1 MKKFLFLSLI
11 ISLIG
16 STKTK
21 ATPTLNS
28 YPAAISTIYLD
39 FDGQDVKSSMW
50 NYGTSF
56 SAAPATM
63 TDAQITEAFNRV
75 SEDFRPFNINITTD
89 LAKFLAAPLD
99 QRIRV
104 IITPTSAWYPAVSGI
119 AYVTSFTWGDDT
131 PCFVFSDRLVNDG
144 KRVAEAISHETGH
157 TLGLYHQ
164 SAYTSSCT
172 LTSSYHTGIGTGETS
187 WGPIMGNVASKNLT
201 QWNFGPTPNGCSFLQ
216 DNLSIITTTNGFT
229 YRPDDFGDIYST
241 AGVVNVASNI
251 FSKVGVISTSAD
263 KDIFRFD
270 LSLRGK
276 FNLNANPY
284 SVGNSYT
291 GANLD
296 VKIEL
301 QDSKGTTIKVYDA
314 ADALN
319 VIIDTTLNA
328 GTYYVIVDGTGNVN
342 SKNDYGSLGSYTL
355 TGTYTGTAVS
365 TTTTTTSTSTNSS
378 NEISGIK
385 VKGGNKLSWAKN
397 TIKNGEAMTLVYA
410 TENVEDFTELSRP
423 DGNTTSYVHKIVKPE
438 IYTYKLKII
447 EKNGSIRFSNTVTI
461 NAKNNTGIFKIIKQ
475 IQQPI
480 VINSTEEYEFQV
492 VDNFGRVIQAGKAP
506 AGSKSIDVRNYPSGI
521 YNIKVNS
528 ESEEKIEA
536 FMNK

>member
-1 MKKFLFLSLI
+1 
-11 ISLIG
+11 
-16 STKTK
+16 
-21 ATPTLNS
+21 
-28 YPAAISTIYLD
+28 
-39 FDGQDVKSSMW
+39 
-50 NYGTSF
+50 
-56 SAAPATM
+56 
-63 TDAQITEAFNRV
+63 
-75 SEDFRPFNINITTD
+75 
-89 LAKFLAAPLD
+89 
-99 QRIRV
+99 
-104 IITPTSAWYPAVSGI
+104 
-119 AYVTSFTWGDDT
+119 
-131 PCFVFSDRLVNDG
+131 
-144 KRVAEAISHETGH
+144 
-157 TLGLYHQ
+157 
-164 SAYTSSCT
+164 
-172 LTSSYHTGIGTGETS
+172 
-187 WGPIMGNVASKNLT
+187 
-201 QWNFGPTPNGCSFLQ
+201 LQ
-216 DNLSIITTTNGFT
+216 DNLSIITTTNGFS

-284 SVGNSYT
+284 SVGNAYT

-314 ADALN
+314 ADSLN
-319 VIIDTTLNA
+319 ATIDTTLNA

-355 TGTYTGTAVS
+355 TGTYTGTAVTTT
-365 TTTTTTSTSTNSS
+365 TTTTTTSINLS

-397 TIKNGEAMTLVYA
+397 TTKNGEAMTIVYA
-410 TENVEDFTELSRP
+410 TENVEDFIELSRP
-423 DGNTTSYVHKIVKPE
+423 DANTTSYVHKIVTPE

-447 EKNGSIRFSNTVTI
+447 EKNGSIRFSNSVTI
-461 NAKNNTGIFKIIKQ
+461 NAKNNTGVFKIIKQ

-480 VINSTEEYEFQV
+480 VINSTEGYEFQV
-492 VDNFGRVIQAGKAP
+492 VDNFGRIIQAGKAP
-506 AGSKSIDVRNYPSGI
+506 SGSKSIDVRNYPSGI

-528 ESEEKIEA
+528 ESEERIEK

>member
-1 MKKFLFLSLI
+1 MKKFFSLAVI
-11 ISLIG
+11 VSLMG
-16 STKTK
+16 SSVTN

-28 YPAAISTIYLD
+28 YPAANSTIYLD
-39 FDGQDVKSSMW
+39 FDGQEVINSMW
-50 NYGTSF
+50 NYGTPF
-56 SAAPATM
+56 AAEPSTM
-63 TDAQITEAFNRV
+63 TDVQITEAFNRV
-75 SEDFRPFNINITTD
+75 SEDFRPFNLNVTTD

-104 IITPTSAWYPAVSGI
+104 IITPTSSWYPGVSGI
-119 AYVTSFTWGDDT
+119 AYITSFTWGDDT

-144 KRVAEAISHETGH
+144 KKVAEAISHETGH

-164 SAYTSSCT
+164 SAYTSTCT
-172 LTSSYHTGIGTGETS
+172 LSSSYHTGIGSGSTS

-216 DNLSIITTTNGFT
+216 DNLSIITTKNGFT

-241 AGVVNVASNI
+241 AGVVNVASNE
-251 FSKVGVISTSAD
+251 FSKVGVISTSED

-270 LSLRGK
+270 LSQFGK

-284 SVGNSYT
+284 NVGNEYS

-301 QDSKGTTIKVYDA
+301 QDSKGTTIKVYDIEDSVYA
-314 ADALN
+314 R
-319 VIIDTTLNA
+319 IDTTLAA

-355 TGTYTGTAVS
+355 VGTYTGTTV
-365 TTTTTTSTSTNSS
+365 TTTTTSISNNSI
-378 NEISGIK
+378 NVISGIK

-397 TIKNGEAMTLVYA
+397 TIKNGEAITLVYA
-410 TENVEDFTELSRP
+410 AENIEDFTELIRP
-423 DGNTTSYVHKIVKPE
+423 DGNTTSYLHQFVKPE
-438 IYTYKLKII
+438 VYTYKLKII
-447 EKNGSIRFSNTVTI
+447 DKTGNIRFSNSVTI
-461 NAKNNTGIFKIIKQ
+461 NAKNNTGVFKIIKQ
-475 IQQPI
+475 VQQPI
-480 VINSTEEYEFQV
+480 VINSTEGYEFQV
-492 VDNFGRVIQAGKAP
+492 VDNFGRVLQAGKAP
-506 AGSKSIDVRNYPSGI
+506 AGTKSIDVRNYPTGI
-521 YNIKVNS
+521 YNLKVSS
-528 ESEEKIEA
+528 ESEKMIEK

>member
-1 MKKFLFLSLI
+1 MKKFLLLTLIASL
-11 ISLIG
+11 LG
-16 STKTK
+16 STKTN
-21 ATPTLNS
+21 AAPTLNS
-28 YPAAISTIYLD
+28 YPVAISTIYLD
-39 FDGQDVKSSMW
+39 FDGQDVKNSMW
-50 NYGTSF
+50 NYGTPF
-56 SAAPATM
+56 AAAPATM

-131 PCFVFSDRLVNDG
+131 PCFVFSDRLINDG

-164 SAYTSSCT
+164 SAYTTTCT
-172 LTSSYHTGIGTGETS
+172 LTSSYHTGIGTGATS

-216 DNLSIITTTNGFT
+216 DNLSIITTKNGFT
-229 YRPDDFGDIYST
+229 YRPDDFGDFYNT
-241 AGVVNVASNI
+241 AGIVNVASSA
-251 FSKVGVISTSAD
+251 FSKVGVISTSVD

-270 LSLRGK
+270 LSQRGK

-284 SVGNSYT
+284 SVGNAYT

-301 QDSKGTTIKVYDA
+301 QDSKGTTIKIYDIE
-314 ADALN
+314 DSLN
-319 VIIDTTLNA
+319 AKIDTTLNA

-355 TGTYTGTAVS
+355 TGTYIGTTVTT
-365 TTTTTTSTSTNSS
+365 TTTTTTSTNSS
-378 NEISGIK
+378 IEISGTK

-397 TIKNGEAMTLVYA
+397 TTKNGEAMTLVYA
-410 TENVEDFTELSRP
+410 KENVEDFTELSRP
-423 DGNTTSYVHKIVKPE
+423 NGNTTSYIHQIAKPE

-447 EKNGSIRFSNTVTI
+447 DKTGSIRFSNSVTI
-461 NAKNNTGIFKIIKQ
+461 DAKNNTGVFKIIKQ
-475 IQQPI
+475 VQQPV
-480 VINSTEEYEFQV
+480 VINSSEGYEFQV
-492 VDNFGRVIQAGKAP
+492 VDNFGRVLQAGKAP
-506 AGSKSIDVRNYPSGI
+506 AGTKSIDVRNYPAGI
-521 YNIKVNS
+521 YNIKVSS
-528 ESEEKIEA
+528 ESEERVEK